1 MAMSYTSLSA
11 AKGVSGSV
19 ANWVNYSEL
28 DVPVIIDEAQTLLY
42 SLLRTREMLAQY
54 AFTMPVGGSY
64 IALPAR
70 FLDPIGRIRQTSYN
84 LSVRHKDSQFV
95 ERQRNYTETS
105 GTLGTDPFNVVLGST
120 SVSVTLANHGF
131 NQDSLFYTSG
141 ASTFSGVAINGTF
154 PITSIID
161 TNTFVIDISSLGTT
175 PTSSAAGGG
184 SAIAYVCDN
193 LVAGMPIWFGI
204 WNETIYFDA
213 AFTQVTLCKL
223 QYYQSLP
230 LLSSTNLT
238 NFLTSRYPH
247 VMRKACQ
254 AAASDFMKDE
264 VEHQK
269 NMAELGAIVD
279 RMSIEN
285 DMFMRGLELDTET
298 P

>member
-11 AKGVSGSV
+11 AKSVSGSV

-42 SLLRTREMLAQY
+42 TLIRTREMLSQY

-70 FLDPIGRIRQTSYN
+70 FLDPVGRIRQASYN
-84 LSVRHKDSQFV
+84 LPIAHKDPQFV
-95 ERQRNYTETS
+95 ERQRSYTETS
-105 GTLGTDPFNVVLGST
+105 GTLGADPFNTVLGSN

-131 NQDSLFYTSG
+131 NQDSLIYTSG

-154 PITSIID
+154 PITSITD

-175 PTSSAAGGG
+175 PTASAAGGG
-184 SAIAYVCDN
+184 AAVAYVCDN
-193 LVAGMPIWFGI
+193 LVAGMPVWFGI
-204 WNETIYFDA
+204 WNGNIYFDA
-213 AFTQVTLCKL
+213 AFTQVTLCKM

-238 NFLTSRYPH
+238 NFLTDRYPH
-247 VMRKACQ
+247 VLRKACQ
-254 AAASDFMKDE
+254 ASASDYMKDE
-264 VEHQK
+264 IEHQK
-269 NMAELGAIVD
+269 NMAELGAMVD

-285 DMFMRGLELDTET
+285 DMFLRGLELDTET